1 MVKALLVAPLIALA
15 LNACVLAPSDDGYG
29 FVMAPALPAIVELG
43 AAPYYYQRGYYY
55 FYDNNRWRYSH
66 SRSGPWSDLPRNRY
80 PRETRFN
87 GRPDGRRGD
96 DHDRRDRQ

>member
-1 MVKALLVAPLIALA
+1 MVRALLVAPFIALM
-15 LNACVLAPSDDGYG
+15 LNACVLVPSDRGYG
-29 FVMAPALPAIVELG
+29 LVMAPALPAIVELG

-55 FYDNNRWRYSH
+55 FYDNSRWRYSH

-80 PRETRFN
+80 PRETRFK